1 MDTRWEK
8 IEDLLKFEGIEC
20 KGFGVLPKFVM
31 RDVDLGIGAK
41 GLYAYYCSLAG
52 SEIVAFPRRETILRQ
67 LKINKETFYR
77 YQEELIREG
86 YISVQQIREKSQ
98 LFGANVYTL
107 VQNPKKLQMTRI
119 EQEVKEGYD
128 FAYYA
133 GLKSHGYGIIPRI
146 VMQDPRLDIKAK
158 AIYAYY
164 VVYTGAGRMSY
175 LRRELILQHLG
186 ISKNTYGK
194 YMQQLVILDYMAI
207 QQRTDQRGRFASNT
221 YILRNNPGLQV
232 RSETEIEDMDK
243 SLIPCPKKPDT
254 DKSPVPCPKKPDTD
268 KSPVPCPKKPDTD
281 KSPAPC
287 PKKPDTDKSPV
298 PCPKKPDTDKSPA
311 PCPKKPDTDKSSV
324 PCPKNPDPKKPDNN
338 SINNTSLYNINRS
351 INHIGVEVNRWK
363 SGEIKS
369 FLIPQDVLLSEY
381 EMEYFVNELFG
392 CRTYTNPM
400 VQGAYEMFKEA
411 LIELGTSP
419 SERVLKGNRI
429 TYAKVIRC
437 LNRLLKNR
445 TYLSAY
451 RACES
456 LLDYAIRDFT
466 TALTLREITDPYK
479 YCMACIWNALVTS
492 EVRFCAETIEYDYP
506 IEV

>member
-1 MDTRWEK
+1 MDTRREK

-254 DKSPVPCPKKPDTD
+254 DKSP
-268 KSPVPCPKKPDTD
+268 
-281 KSPAPC
+281 
-287 PKKPDTDKSPV
+287 
-298 PCPKKPDTDKSPA
+298 A

>member
-1 MDTRWEK
+1 MDAKREK

-31 RDVDLGIGAK
+31 RDQDLGIGAK

-52 SEIVAFPRRETILRQ
+52 SEIVAFPKRETIIKQ
-67 LKINKETFYR
+67 LKINKETFYN
-77 YQEELIREG
+77 YQSELIKEG
-86 YISVQQIREKSQ
+86 YITVNQVREKYQ
-98 LFGANVYTL
+98 LFGSNVYTL
-107 VQNPKKLQMTRI
+107 VQNPKKLRMGP
-119 EQEVKEGYD
+119 EPKMKDGYET
-128 FAYYA
+128 AYYA
-133 GLKSHGYGIIPRI
+133 GLKSYGYGIIPRI

-281 KSPAPC
+281 KSP
-287 PKKPDTDKSPV
+287 V
-298 PCPKKPDTDKSPA
+298 PCPKKPDTD
-311 PCPKKPDTDKSSV
+311 
-324 PCPKNPDPKKPDNN
+324 
-338 SINNTSLYNINRS
+338 
-351 INHIGVEVNRWK
+351 
-363 SGEIKS
+363 
-369 FLIPQDVLLSEY
+369 
-381 EMEYFVNELFG
+381 
-392 CRTYTNPM
+392 
-400 VQGAYEMFKEA
+400 
-411 LIELGTSP
+411 
-419 SERVLKGNRI
+419 
-429 TYAKVIRC
+429 
-437 LNRLLKNR
+437 
-445 TYLSAY
+445 
-451 RACES
+451 
-456 LLDYAIRDFT
+456 
-466 TALTLREITDPYK
+466 
-479 YCMACIWNALVTS
+479 
-492 EVRFCAETIEYDYP
+492 
-506 IEV
+506 

>member
-1 MDTRWEK
+1 MDAKREK

-31 RDVDLGIGAK
+31 RDQDLGIGAK

-52 SEIVAFPRRETILRQ
+52 SEIVAFPKRETIIKQ
-67 LKINKETFYR
+67 LKINKETFYN
-77 YQEELIREG
+77 YQSELIKEG
-86 YISVQQIREKSQ
+86 YITVNQVREKYQ
-98 LFGANVYTL
+98 LFGSNVYTL
-107 VQNPKKLQMTRI
+107 VQNPKKLRMGP
-119 EQEVKEGYD
+119 EPKMKDGYET
-128 FAYYA
+128 AYYA
-133 GLKSHGYGIIPRI
+133 GLKSYGYGIIPRI

-287 PKKPDTDKSPV
+287 PKKPDTDKF
-298 PCPKKPDTDKSPA
+298 
-311 PCPKKPDTDKSSV
+311 SV

-400 VQGAYEMFKEA
+400 EQGAYEMFKEA

-437 LNRLLKNR
+437 LNLLLKNR